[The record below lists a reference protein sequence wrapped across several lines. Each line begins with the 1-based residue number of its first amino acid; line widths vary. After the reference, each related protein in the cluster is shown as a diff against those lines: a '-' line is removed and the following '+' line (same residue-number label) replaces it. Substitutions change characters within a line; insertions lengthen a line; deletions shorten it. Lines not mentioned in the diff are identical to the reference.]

1 MARAFKEDKI
11 HFEAL
16 ELGDVKS
23 LEKELRGLGEKN
35 RGTIRKDIAEIDNYL
50 KKKDPVKESKK
61 TEKSEKR
68 FGPHPEQPGIKGQ
81 RNLDNQIHFR

>member
-16 ELGDVKS
+16 KLGDAKL
-23 LEKELRGLGEKN
+23 LEKELRGLGEKD
-35 RGTIRKDIAEIDNYL
+35 RRTIRKDIAEIDNYL
-50 KKKDPVKESKK
+50 KKKDPVKESRK

>member
-23 LEKELRGLGEKN
+23 LEKELRGLGEKD
-35 RGTIRKDIAEIDNYL
+35 RRTIRKDIAEIDNYL
-50 KKKDPVKESKK
+50 KKKDSIKESRK

>member
-16 ELGDVKS
+16 EFGDVKS
-23 LEKELRGLGEKN
+23 LEKELRDLGEKD
-35 RGTIRKDIAEIDNYL
+35 RRTIRKDMAEIDDYL
-50 KKKDPVKESKK
+50 KKKDPFRESEK
-61 TEKSEKR
+61 TKKSEKR

-81 RNLDNQIHFR
+81 RNSDNQIYFR